1 MTPSAFE
8 NAILTAW
15 WEIEIEKRVI
25 FAPEKSGGVKK
36 ESFYFN
42 NFFQK
47 INEMSEEV
55 GEKMAF

>member
-1 MTPSAFE
+1 LTPSGLE

-25 FAPEKSGGVKK
+25 FTPGKIGRCQERV
-36 ESFYFN
+36 FYFKK
-42 NFFQK
+42 FFQK

-55 GEKMAF
+55 DEKMAF